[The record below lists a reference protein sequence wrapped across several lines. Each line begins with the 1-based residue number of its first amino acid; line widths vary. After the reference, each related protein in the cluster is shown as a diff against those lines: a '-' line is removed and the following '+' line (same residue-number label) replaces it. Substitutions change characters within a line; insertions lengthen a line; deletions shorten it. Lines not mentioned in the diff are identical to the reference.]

1 MTASA
6 SPDGPHT
13 KKAQPLPL
21 MTTPASSL
29 NNRSSSN
36 QSAGEF
42 EINGQLVD
50 FHYGVACVAMEQRD
64 FETAASESLASI
76 ARTPLQPA
84 AHYLAGVALIHLG
97 RIDEAE
103 AALLTAV
110 EQQPLYPAAHLALA
124 HLYQRYRQDFFRLGE
139 HRVLAAKAARL
150 LGQTPGSPVTAAC

>member
-1 MTASA
+1 
-6 SPDGPHT
+6 
-13 KKAQPLPL
+13 

-29 NNRSSSN
+29 NNRSSS

-64 FETAASESLASI
+64 FTTAASEALASV
-76 ARTPLQPA
+76 ARTPRQPA

-110 EQQPLYPAAHLALA
+110 NQQPAYPAAHLALA
-124 HLYQRYRQDFFRLGE
+124 HLYHRYRQDFFRLGE

-150 LGQTPGSPVTAAC
+150 LGHNLGSPVAAAC